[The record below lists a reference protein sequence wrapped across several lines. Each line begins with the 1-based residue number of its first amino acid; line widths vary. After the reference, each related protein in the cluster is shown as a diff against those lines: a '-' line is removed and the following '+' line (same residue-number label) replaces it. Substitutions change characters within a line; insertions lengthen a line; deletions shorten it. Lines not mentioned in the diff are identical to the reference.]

1 MAVADFSFSIPFR
14 SGYTEIEVTSG
25 EDVMSD
31 KKTAMSRRETAMSD
45 QHDCGDDLL
54 ERYEVLISRF
64 RESSQEPQDFI
75 ADCLREGAVT
85 ANDALD
91 LMKYLKSSVDSRSF
105 ALADLSDDE
114 HFRLGLYE
122 TNRPDSENNPIFVI
136 QFDGK
141 LSRYKEEIDVVLEE
155 FARSVA
161 EIACMD
167 TEVLPLSI
175 DDNQTNQEE
184 AVQAIFDAM
193 PTDTTC
199 H

>member
-1 MAVADFSFSIPFR
+1 
-14 SGYTEIEVTSG
+14 
-25 EDVMSD
+25 MSD

-136 QFDGK
+136 QFDDK
-141 LSRYKEEIDVVLEE
+141 LSRFKEEVDVVLEE

-167 TEVLPLSI
+167 TEVLPLPI